1 MPDTT
6 YHMCGFASGLNWR
19 PVKFMQ
25 RLETTRVCR
34 LCGVVPQSIAV
45 LPCAHLM
52 CGSCLDGCASEGGH
66 ACPLD
71 KISFVAESDVSWIT
85 FHQKH
90 MEKLQVSCWNTHNGC
105 DFVGPAGELLDHFEK
120 RCSFHATRC
129 PRCRDAV
136 LRKDLPRH
144 YEAGCN
150 GVASLQL
157 SVAWHVSSID
167 VATPNANDEPAVDCS
182 CHDMLTSIQGRVN
195 DLAET
200 LSRLSS
206 RQLQEEVIETDSTTT
221 RGAARGQATDTV
233 HDLTPLPVTADLR
246 ALVSALNEMKVV
258 IAEGFRKLERK
269 VRMEDLPAGTSPMQH
284 SQAAVTSR
292 PAEGAQ
298 LPPSVLLE
306 MPGSSAGHHN
316 FQSNDAATELIV
328 VSLLYKPCEVAQ
340 QLSKGRLFSSAIC
353 LGKEYTGV
361 SVRCYMRGNASFV
374 AVVVAVSKPENWK
387 VRVVRPLRV
396 EDLSSPYLRMWMPAE
411 VSEVPYGFR
420 DVLSEPPE
428 TKLWCLLDTITLA
441 RKMIPHGGFQIDFSV
456 ELERCVSL

>member
-6 YHMCGFASGLNWR
+6 YYMCGFASGLNWR

-45 LPCAHLM
+45 LPCAHLL
-52 CGSCLDGCASEGGH
+52 CGSCLDGCASEDGH

-71 KISFVAESDVSWIT
+71 KISFEAESDVSWVT

-105 DFVGPAGELLDHFEK
+105 DFVGTAGDLLEHFEK
-120 RCSFHATRC
+120 HCSFHATRC

-144 YEAGCN
+144 YEVGCS

-157 SVAWHVSSID
+157 SAAGHVSSID
-167 VATPNANDEPAVDCS
+167 VSTRNANDEPAVDCS

-200 LSRLSS
+200 LARLSS
-206 RQLQEEVIETDSTTT
+206 RQLQEEAIETDSTTT
-221 RGAARGQATDTV
+221 LGATRRQAADSV

-258 IAEGFRKLERK
+258 VAEGFRKLERK
-269 VRMEDLPAGTSPMQH
+269 VRMEDLPAGTSPMQ
-284 SQAAVTSR
+284 QAQADVTSG
-292 PAEGAQ
+292 PAEGRPP
-298 LPPSVLLE
+298 PPSVLLE
-306 MPGSSAGHHN
+306 MPGSTAGHHDV
-316 FQSNDAATELIV
+316 QSNDAATELIV
-328 VSLLYKPCEVAQ
+328 FSLLYKPCEVAEQ
-340 QLSKGRLFSSAIC
+340 FSRAKYFGSDIY
-353 LGKEYTGV
+353 LDNENTGV
-361 SVRCYMRGNASFV
+361 SVKCYMRGNASFV
-374 AVVVAVSKPENWK
+374 AVEGMVSKPENWK

-396 EDLSSPYLRMWMPAE
+396 EDLSSPHLRKWVPGE
-411 VSEVPYGFR
+411 VWEIHYGFPPK
-420 DVLSEPPE
+420 PPE
-428 TKLWCLLDTITLA
+428 VKLWCLLDTSTLA
-441 RKMIPHGGFQIDFSV
+441 RKMIPDGGFQIDFSM

>member
-25 RLETTRVCR
+25 RLDTTRVCR

-71 KISFVAESDVSWIT
+71 KISFVAESDVSWT
-85 FHQKH
+85 TLHQKRI
-90 MEKLQVSCWNTHNGC
+90 EKLQVCCWNTHNGC
-105 DFVGPAGELLDHFEK
+105 GFVGPAGELLDHFEK

-200 LSRLSS
+200 MANSAPYNFKRKRL
-206 RQLQEEVIETDSTTT
+206 RRT
-221 RGAARGQATDTV
+221 R
-233 HDLTPLPVTADLR
+233 PP
-246 ALVSALNEMKVV
+246 
-258 IAEGFRKLERK
+258 
-269 VRMEDLPAGTSPMQH
+269 P
-284 SQAAVTSR
+284 
-292 PAEGAQ
+292 GAQ
-298 LPPSVLLE
+298 RE
-306 MPGSSAGHHN
+306 
-316 FQSNDAATELIV
+316 
-328 VSLLYKPCEVAQ
+328 
-340 QLSKGRLFSSAIC
+340 R
-353 LGKEYTGV
+353 
-361 SVRCYMRGNASFV
+361 
-374 AVVVAVSKPENWK
+374 
-387 VRVVRPLRV
+387 RPRILC
-396 EDLSSPYLRMWMPAE
+396 M
-411 VSEVPYGFR
+411 
-420 DVLSEPPE
+420 
-428 TKLWCLLDTITLA
+428 T
-441 RKMIPHGGFQIDFSV
+441 
-456 ELERCVSL
+456 